1 MNAFCT
7 ACQYLLTKV
16 CGYKCII
23 AHNGYVRQHTSQSRN
38 EKEEN
43 REIALYLAN
52 KYGYEIDLIPKVDE
66 VAGMTNADSFNHT
79 LGYKQEYKVISVG
92 TFNAIDQAVRK
103 GAKQA
108 NSLVLFF
115 ASGISLS
122 LITQAFSNRVRQ
134 APHLA
139 EIHVIID
146 GKDALFSRQ
155 SILVKAFKI
164 QQGDFK

>member
-7 ACQYLLTKV
+7 ACQYLLTKI
-16 CGYKCII
+16 CGYKCIM

-38 EKEEN
+38 EKKEN

-79 LGYKQEYKVISVG
+79 LGYKQEYKTIKTCSI
-92 TFNAIDQAVRK
+92 NAIDQAIRK

-108 NSLVLFF
+108 DSIVLRIVN
-115 ASGISLS
+115 G
-122 LITQAFSNRVRQ
+122 FSYIPVSRALLARVRRS
-134 APHLA
+134 HNIA
-139 EIHVIID
+139 EIRLIV
-146 GKDALFSRQ
+146 GNKDALFTREAILSRGY
-155 SILVKAFKI
+155 KI

>member
-16 CGYKCII
+16 CGYKCITVQ
-23 AHNGYVRQHTSQSRN
+23 NGYVRQHTSQSRN
-38 EKEEN
+38 EKKEN

-66 VAGMTNADSFNHT
+66 VAGMTNADSYNHT
-79 LGYKQEYKVISVG
+79 LGYKQEYKVISTG
-92 TFNAIDQAVRK
+92 TFNAIDQAIRK

-108 NSLVLFF
+108 DSLVLRIVDE
-115 ASGISLS
+115 ISYILVS
-122 LITQAFSNRVRQ
+122 RALPDRVRRSRN
-134 APHLA
+134 LA
-139 EIHVIID
+139 EIRVIVGD
-146 GKDALFSRQ
+146 KDALYTRKAILSRDY
-155 SILVKAFKI
+155 KI

>member
-16 CGYKCII
+16 CGYKCISV
-23 AHNGYVRQHTSQSRN
+23 HNGYVRQHTSQSRN
-38 EKEEN
+38 EKKEN

-52 KYGYEIDLIPKVDE
+52 KYGYDIDLIPKVDE
-66 VAGMTNADSFNHT
+66 VAGMTNADSYNHT

-108 NSLVLFF
+108 ESLVIKILPEMPLKLIARAF
-115 ASGISLS
+115 AKRLLRTPSVSEIR
-122 LITQAFSNRVRQ
+122 LI
-134 APHLA
+134 
-139 EIHVIID
+139 IGD
-146 GKDALFSRQ
+146 KDALYSRQ
-155 SILVKAFKI
+155 CILSPVYKI